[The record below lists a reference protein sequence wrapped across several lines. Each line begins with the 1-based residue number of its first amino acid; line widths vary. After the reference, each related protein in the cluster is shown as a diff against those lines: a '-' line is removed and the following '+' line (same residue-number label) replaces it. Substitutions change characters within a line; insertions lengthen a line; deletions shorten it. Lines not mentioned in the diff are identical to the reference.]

1 MYLKNTMVLSFLLA
15 SNAAL
20 AEPTALV
27 KQAAVHGIEK
37 CEALLKTVGDFV
49 LDDGPHSTHANY
61 NIEQPDSR
69 LYATFSTKVYTV
81 GDTHVS
87 VVVAPTSL
95 GKCDATYVETFAFA
109 KSCKKLREESF
120 SDWTYVGNMQNNS
133 ISLTNDDGSIYAY
146 LSSQDGDICLVSKRE
161 VIYE

>member
-1 MYLKNTMVLSFLLA
+1 MYLKNAMVLSFLLA

-27 KQAAVHGIEK
+27 KQAAEHGIEK
-37 CEALLKTVGDFV
+37 CEALLKAVGDFV
-49 LDDGPHSTHANY
+49 LEDGLHSTLANY
-61 NIEQPDSR
+61 NIDQPDSR
-69 LYATFSTKVYTV
+69 LYATFSTEVYTV
-81 GDTHVS
+81 GDSHVS

-95 GKCDATYVETFAFA
+95 GKCDATYVET
-109 KSCKKLREESF
+109 CKKLREESF

-146 LSSQDGDICLVSKRE
+146 LSSQEGGYLFGI
-161 VIYE
+161 